1 MASKFHKLHPYE
13 KHSLA
18 DVQQLAELLLSQA
31 SRDQKALWKD
41 GDGYRE
47 KDVLPVKTK
56 GVITEQDVKRSKIW
70 VTAAL
75 TFAPD
80 KVPGQYL
87 LSDVIRYLIHSKKL
101 KLVVANIDA
110 AALRLAK
117 VWKRLVQKL
126 RDMTRNTLRS
136 ATKQERK
143 IKDPALQAMKD
154 LVVFTPRRM
163 MSAEEE
169 CEESCEAGAPHDVC
183 AEEACA
189 EEAELAVGDDTG
201 SLEETFEAEDD
212 ACAGEMVGIEE
223 ELAVGDDTGSLEE
236 TFEAEG
242 ACAGEVVGGEEEL
255 AECDDMGSLEE
266 PIGGEE
272 ELAVCDD
279 MGSLEEPIGG
289 EEELAVCDD
298 MGSLEEPIGGEEE
311 LAGEDDEVCPEETF
325 VAEDNITWSEEATG
339 RGLEDDWMSQCAGGE
354 DAPGENDD
362 AGIEAGQEMLGFAG
376 PQEGSEQDLQ
386 YATEMFDQAA
396 ASNDKDGLQAYVKR
410 DCLKVSG
417 MPMPKYASL
426 VRDGLLENPP
436 GPISSIAQ
444 SALARS
450 KTQVKGTIMKRKR
463 RATFRQKKK
472 IWGRGTPRDALQ
484 EPAADAH
491 VAHEVPPEQPM
502 EQPQTELEDMTLNG
516 WKGCAL
522 DAACFLSD

>member
-56 GVITEQDVKRSKIW
+56 GVITEQDVKRNKIW

-255 AECDDMGSLEE
+255 AE
-266 PIGGEE
+266 
-272 ELAVCDD
+272 
-279 MGSLEEPIGG
+279 
-289 EEELAVCDD
+289 CDD